1 MLGFM
6 LLGFG
11 AAALAFAF
19 LHATSF
25 VVIEQTANRLIA
37 DLISDNAADTTL
49 VIPHG
54 MGSATVPKIPQ
65 DVNLDP
71 LLPEHFTSEWHVTGC
86 DATNITL
93 TKTAAAGG
101 ATAAVQTRITI
112 ELPHSVDG

>member
-1 MLGFM
+1 MLPVM
-6 LLGFG
+6 LLAFG
-11 AAALAFAF
+11 VGALAFAC
-19 LHATSF
+19 LRATSF

-71 LLPEHFTSEWHVTGC
+71 LLPEHFTSEWHTTGR